1 MKLLRIDIHG
11 FKSFADK
18 VTIDIKD
25 GITGIVGPNGSGK
38 SNIVDA
44 VKWVLGEQS
53 VKALR
58 GGGVMSDVIFSG
70 SKSRKPLTRAWVSL
84 TFDNTNQYLKTDLRE
99 VEIKRVVYKS
109 GENEY
114 YLNNEIVRLKDI
126 TNLFIDS
133 GSSVNSLSIISQ
145 GKIGEIINS
154 RPEEKRS
161 ILEEAAGVLKYKKRK
176 QETLR
181 KLDKTN
187 DNLSKINLIIDE
199 LTLSLEPLKKQA
211 EVASKYLDLK
221 KDLESTEIAL
231 IAHDIKELNEKHHQL
246 KEKADTLDDQIL
258 TIDNSNI
265 ESNTKRES
273 LKLKLLKIEESLQA
287 KTSELYTLN
296 NELSNLDAERKVM
309 LERKKFE
316 VEDSLLEENLINL
329 KEKELSLKN
338 KIKLMKEELISK
350 EKELNDQQT
359 KNEDLIKE
367 LKNVNTKR
375 NLLLNEL
382 TNLTK
387 EESSLKNKIDII
399 NDNIES
405 NSRLP
410 FAVRKVLD
418 NDRLKGI
425 HNCLG
430 KLIETEEKYS
440 TTIDVS
446 LGFLA
451 NVIVVDNENSAR
463 DAISYLKNN
472 SLGRA
477 TFFPLNVIKPRAVDP
492 NTLNKI
498 KDDSS
503 FISKASD
510 LVKYNPIYRN
520 VVLNQL
526 GNIIVVDNL
535 NNANR
540 IGRLINYAYKIVTL
554 DGELLAAGGAITG
567 GTSKSNMG
575 LNTQKF
581 ELENSIKLL
590 KEKVKEVKLK
600 EEEINDNNY
609 NLKILENKVF
619 DSVNNL
625 NQLKETT
632 LRRKSA
638 LNSTENELES
648 IINEKKGT
656 KGILNK
662 NIDLEVDKLLKKY
675 YEKKSK
681 KENLE
686 LKIADENGIK
696 NDLQSEISEI
706 ENNNK
711 SVSAN
716 YNRLVKELN
725 EIKIELS
732 KTEIKL
738 DNHLQRLNEEYSLTY
753 EKASR
758 DYILNEDIK
767 EARTKVNSLKREI
780 KMLGDVNTGSIP
792 EYERINTR
800 YTFLLEQKEDLNKSI
815 NDILNVIDELDI
827 TMEDRLKTTF
837 KELNE
842 EFGKVFNMLFKGG
855 TGKLILEKPDDILNT
870 GLDII
875 AEPPGKDIKN
885 TRLLSGGEST
895 LTAIA
900 LLFAILNI
908 RTVPFCVLDEIEAA
922 LDEANVDMFGNYLKK
937 LNAETQFIIV
947 THKKRTMEYTDNL
960 YGVTMQESGVSK
972 LVSVKLD

>member
-265 ESNTKRES
+265 ESNTKQES

-800 YTFLLEQKEDLNKSI
+800 YTFLTKQKEDLNKSI

-855 TGKLILEKPDDILNT
+855 TGKLILEEPEDILNT

>member
-265 ESNTKRES
+265 ESNTKQES

-800 YTFLLEQKEDLNKSI
+800 YTFLLDQKEDLNKSI
-815 NDILNVIDELDI
+815 NDILNVIDELDV

-855 TGKLILEKPDDILNT
+855 TGKLILEEPDDILNT

>member
-800 YTFLLEQKEDLNKSI
+800 YTFLLDQKEDLNKSI
-815 NDILNVIDELDI
+815 NDILNVIDELDV

>member
-265 ESNTKRES
+265 ESNTKQES

-800 YTFLLEQKEDLNKSI
+800 YTFLLDQKEDLNKSI

-855 TGKLILEKPDDILNT
+855 TGKLILEEPDDILNT

>member
-265 ESNTKRES
+265 ESNTKQES

-359 KNEDLIKE
+359 KNENLIKE

-800 YTFLLEQKEDLNKSI
+800 YTFLLDQKEDLNKSI

-855 TGKLILEKPDDILNT
+855 TGKLILEEPDDILNT

>member
-265 ESNTKRES
+265 ESNTKQES

-800 YTFLLEQKEDLNKSI
+800 YTFLLDQKEDLNKSI

-827 TMEDRLKTTF
+827 TMEDRLKKTF

-855 TGKLILEKPDDILNT
+855 TGKLILEEPDDILNT

>member
-265 ESNTKRES
+265 ESNTKQES

-359 KNEDLIKE
+359 KNENLIKE

-800 YTFLLEQKEDLNKSI
+800 YTFLTKQKEDLNKSI

-855 TGKLILEKPDDILNT
+855 TGKLILEEPDDILNT

>member
-265 ESNTKRES
+265 ESNTKQES

-800 YTFLLEQKEDLNKSI
+800 YTFLTKQKEDLNKSI

-855 TGKLILEKPDDILNT
+855 TGKLILEEPDDILNT

>member
-44 VKWVLGEQS
+44 VKWVLGDQS

-181 KLDKTN
+181 KLEKTN

-273 LKLKLLKIEESLQA
+273 LKLQLLKIEESLQA

-800 YTFLLEQKEDLNKSI
+800 YTFLLDQKEDLNKSI
-815 NDILNVIDELDI
+815 NDILNVIDELDV

-855 TGKLILEKPDDILNT
+855 TGKLILEEPDDILNT

>member
-265 ESNTKRES
+265 ESNTKQES

-800 YTFLLEQKEDLNKSI
+800 YTFLLDQKEDLNKSI

-855 TGKLILEKPDDILNT
+855 TGKLILEEPEDILNT

>member
-265 ESNTKRES
+265 ESNTKQES

-855 TGKLILEKPDDILNT
+855 TGKLILEEPDDILNT

>member
-800 YTFLLEQKEDLNKSI
+800 YTFLTKQKEDLNKSI

-855 TGKLILEKPDDILNT
+855 TGKLILEEPDDILNT

>member
-231 IAHDIKELNEKHHQL
+231 IAHDIKELNEKHQQL

-265 ESNTKRES
+265 ESNTKQES

-855 TGKLILEKPDDILNT
+855 TGKLILEEPDDILNT